1 MHQLALVDELM
12 QVRPFVRNAA
22 ATITEKPG
30 GIVLAVW
37 RNRADTRFG
46 VRNDEHKG

>member
-22 ATITEKPG
+22 ATVTEK
-30 GIVLAVW
+30 AW
-37 RNRADTRFG
+37 
-46 VRNDEHKG
+46 